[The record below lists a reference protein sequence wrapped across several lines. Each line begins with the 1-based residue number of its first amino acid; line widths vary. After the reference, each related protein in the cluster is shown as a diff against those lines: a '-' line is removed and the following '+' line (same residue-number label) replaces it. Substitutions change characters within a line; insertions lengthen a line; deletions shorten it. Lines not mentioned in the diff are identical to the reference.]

1 MTCLRRTLARAR
13 RRARRRVRAR
23 AEALLQDRAERARLS
38 RPKVLRLLVEALAGI
53 DPAAPPVEV
62 LARLA
67 AARDQAEMLWLLDE
81 LSYAAGPIPCP
92 EWVDA

>member
-13 RRARRRVRAR
+13 RRARRRVRAL
-23 AEALLQDRAERARLS
+23 AAALLQDRAERARMS

-67 AARDQAEMLWLLDE
+67 AARDQAEMLYLLDE
-81 LSYAAGPIPCP
+81 LDYAAGPIPCP
-92 EWVDA
+92 DYCDA